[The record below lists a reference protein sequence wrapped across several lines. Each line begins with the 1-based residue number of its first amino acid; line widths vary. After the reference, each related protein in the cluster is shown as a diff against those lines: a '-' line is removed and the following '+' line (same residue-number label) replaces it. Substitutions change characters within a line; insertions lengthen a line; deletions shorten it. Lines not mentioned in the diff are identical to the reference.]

1 MRDSKAAA
9 ASPRSEDVLVIGAG
23 LAGLQCARLLA
34 LRGLN
39 VGLIDRKTSVTDG
52 ITTTG
57 IFVRKTWDDFPLP
70 DEQLGPAIRDVVLYS
85 PRRRAIRLTAD
96 HDEFRIG
103 RMPWIYVRMLEQCA
117 RAGVRWL
124 PSSNVTAIEPG
135 RVTIERHGKS
145 ETIATRFI
153 AGADGARSL
162 VARSLGLDRNSEM
175 LVGVEEV
182 FAARGEAPALHCF
195 LDPRLAPG
203 YIAWVATDGEE
214 AHAGVAG
221 THGRYDPA
229 AALRAFRP
237 SVAHLA
243 HGHVV
248 ERRGGLIPV
257 GGILRRIANRHALLV
272 GDAAGAVSPLTAGGL
287 DAALRLSTFAASVIA
302 AYLDRGDDRI
312 LAHYDGNRFRARFMA
327 RRWMR
332 HAINAASHPLSM
344 ELACALLRT
353 PPLRKLAA
361 HVFFSRGSFP
371 DVVPLGDQSAA
382 SVVV

>member
-1 MRDSKAAA
+1 M
-9 ASPRSEDVLVIGAG
+9 DVVILGAG

-34 LRGLN
+34 LRGLR
-39 VGLIDRKTSVTDG
+39 VALIDRKASVAEG

-70 DEQLGPAIRDVVLYS
+70 DEQLGRAIRDVRLYS
-85 PRRRAIRLTAD
+85 PRRRVLRLTAD

-103 RMPWIYVRMLEQCA
+103 RMAWIYVRMLEQCA
-117 RAGVRWL
+117 RAGVRWM
-124 PSSNVTAIEPG
+124 PSANVVAVEPG
-135 RVTIERHGKS
+135 RVTIERRGER

-153 AGADGARSL
+153 IGADGARSL
-162 VARSLGLDRNSEM
+162 VARSLGLDTNDEL

-182 FAARGEAPALHCF
+182 VPARGEAPALHCF

-214 AHAGVAG
+214 THVGVAG
-221 THGRYDPA
+221 RRGRYDAA
-229 AALRAFRP
+229 AALRAFR
-237 SVAHLA
+237 SKVATLVPGRA
-243 HGHVV
+243 I

-287 DAALRLSTFAASVIA
+287 DGALRLSTFAASVVA
-302 AYLDRGDDRI
+302 AYLDRGDERV
-312 LAHYDGNRFRARFMA
+312 LRQYDGGRFRARFVA

-332 HAINAASHPLSM
+332 HAINAVSHPLAM

-353 PPLRKLAA
+353 PPLRRLAE
-361 HVFFSRGSFP
+361 HIFFSRGSFP
-371 DVVPLGDQSAA
+371 DLVPLPDQSAT
-382 SVVV
+382 SVAV